1 MGSETVLPLGFRQ
14 EMFAS
19 FLEDAEDAEEGE
31 ADTKSSR
38 RRRRRRARRQEKRQA
53 GAGHQK
59 KRQEAKR

>member
-19 FLEDAEDAEEGE
+19 FLEDAEEGE